1 MNKKH
6 SLLCFTALVLMLVL
20 TFSFG
25 ALASEDVPA
34 EVSEAAE
41 DASFAMLLNRVWEYV
56 NENAGDLLSA
66 TSLGSIIVYMILQ
79 KNSKGTFLS
88 GISKLITSQK
98 GVISASEDNK
108 TAVDALSAD
117 QKKLMEYFEKYASG
131 EEERTKMTASLLVE
145 VMGLIE
151 IQHVL
156 CLNNSNVPQAV
167 KNLVTSA
174 YARCLSVINDDAAI
188 KDAYKQMRAIL
199 GLGEVKIDEEKG
211 N

>member
-1 MNKKH
+1 MNKKR

-25 ALASEDVPA
+25 AFASEDMPA
-34 EVSEAAE
+34 EVSESAE

-117 QKKLMEYFEKYASG
+117 QKKLMEHFEKYASG
-131 EEERTKMTASLLVE
+131 EDERTKMTASLIVE

-167 KNLVTSA
+167 KNLVTSV
-174 YARCLSVINDDAAI
+174 YARCLSVINDDAEI
-188 KDAYKQMRAIL
+188 KDAYQQMRAIL
-199 GLGEVKIDEEKG
+199 GLGEVKIDEEKS